1 VNETVAFAATDSEA
15 GVRLDAALA
24 KRLDRSRAEA
34 AALIRGG
41 RVRVD
46 GKTAK
51 SSHHLKTGE
60 RVETELPPRRTI
72 EPFAQ
77 ALPIAIV
84 YEDADLIV
92 VDKPAGM
99 ATHPGPGSERGTLV
113 NALLAAVGPLPIAD
127 DAIRP
132 GIVHRLDKDTSG
144 LLVVAKTERA
154 MRALAAA
161 IAAHA
166 VEREY
171 DAVVWGVP
179 PASTGAI
186 DAPLAR
192 DPGSRTRFAVRHEG
206 KRAVTHYRVLE
217 TFEGGGP
224 AKRSGGHASGR
235 RRNVRSDEPERT
247 ALLRVTLETGRT
259 HQIRVHCAAIG
270 HPIVGDPVYGAGHP
284 DLGIERQALHAAR
297 LRFVHPVSGAPL
309 WFEAPWPPDFAAL
322 IARLREGSAS
332 GRIDGVGRA

>member
-1 VNETVAFAATDSEA
+1 MSETVAFAATADEA

-41 RVRVD
+41 RVRID

-51 SSHHLKTGE
+51 PSHHLKSGE
-60 RVETELPPRRTI
+60 RVETELPPRRSL
-72 EPFAQ
+72 EPIAQ
-77 ALPIAIV
+77 PLPISIV
-84 YEDADLIV
+84 YQDVDLIV

-144 LLVVAKTERA
+144 LLVVARTEAA
-154 MRALAAA
+154 MRALSAA
-161 IAAHA
+161 IASHR

-179 PASTGAI
+179 PAASGSI
-186 DAPLAR
+186 DAPVAR

-217 TFEGGGP
+217 SFDLEP
-224 AKRSGGHASGR
+224 R
-235 RRNVRSDEPERT
+235 RRGTKTHDEPQR
-247 ALLRVTLETGRT
+247 ASLLRVTLETGRT
-259 HQIRVHCAAIG
+259 HQIRVHAAAIN

-284 DLGIERQALHAAR
+284 DLGIGRQALHAAR

-309 WFEAPWPPDFAAL
+309 SFDAPWPADFAAL
-322 IARLREGSAS
+322 VERLRT
-332 GRIDGVGRA
+332 